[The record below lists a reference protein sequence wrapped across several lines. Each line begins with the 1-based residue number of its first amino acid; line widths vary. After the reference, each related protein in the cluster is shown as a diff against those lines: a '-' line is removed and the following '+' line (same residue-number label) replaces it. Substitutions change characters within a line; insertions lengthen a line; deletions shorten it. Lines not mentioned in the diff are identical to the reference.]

1 MAAIC
6 PAAHQPTMIVR
17 RPKVRCY
24 RTTTRNKRFNYFLT
38 YSVAVQRLQV
48 FGANHINLL
57 TWTIVRDFLWV
68 VPTL

>member
-1 MAAIC
+1 
-6 PAAHQPTMIVR
+6 
-17 RPKVRCY
+17 
-24 RTTTRNKRFNYFLT
+24 
-38 YSVAVQRLQV
+38 VQRLQV